1 MSPAITAA
9 QIRMIHALARETGLD
24 ADTLYTIAHSVSG
37 KESLRALTRS
47 QAARLIDRLQVL
59 AGKAKDIPDRAS
71 QAQQNYIHALARE
84 MGWAE
89 DPKRLRRF
97 LETRAGVSDVRFL
110 SIRAAGQ
117 VIEALKA
124 IRDGGRAE
132 RRKDEEESSQ

>member
-1 MSPAITAA
+1 MSPGVTAA

-24 ADTLYTIAHSVSG
+24 DDTLHDIAHSVSG

-71 QAQQNYIHALARE
+71 QAQQNYIHSLARE

-117 VIEALKA
+117 IIEALKA
-124 IRDGGRAE
+124 IRDGGRAN
-132 RRKDEEESSQ
+132 RKDYQEG

>member
-9 QIRMIHALARETGLD
+9 QIRMIHALVRETGLD
-24 ADTLYTIAHSVSG
+24 DDTLHDIAHSVSG
-37 KESLRALTRS
+37 KESLRTLTRS

-117 VIEALKA
+117 IIEALKA

-132 RRKDEEESSQ
+132 RKDYQEG

>member
-24 ADTLYTIAHSVSG
+24 DDTLHDIAHSVSG
-37 KESLRALTRS
+37 KESIRALTRS

-97 LETRAGVSDVRFL
+97 LETRGAGVSDVRFL

-132 RRKDEEESSQ
+132 RKDYQEG